1 MEVPFTDEC
10 TGRLMKEE
18 VTFPGAQTKRA
29 HSRPRSALPQ
39 SLMFFS
45 CYQGPPA
52 LVSLYFLINKPKLLV
67 THSPSYLVDH
77 VHSRVAFIQ
86 FYVIAETT

>member
-10 TGRLMKEE
+10 TGRLIKEE

-39 SLMFFS
+39 SVMFFS

-67 THSPSYLVDH
+67 THSPSYLIDH

-86 FYVIAETT
+86 FYVIAQTT